1 MDKSNTTKV
10 KNKKK
15 LTVILVSVISAVIVL
30 LFVIIPFGA
39 SIALYESVFGERY
52 TTYGPLS
59 YSVSDFDGLKSERH
73 EFTSNK
79 GQKLVGYRYYVSEET
94 PKGVVIIAHGL
105 GGGGHNSYMDSAYYF
120 AKNGYNAFAYDATG
134 NDESEGKGTN
144 GLAQGAIDL
153 SYAIDFVKKQE
164 VFSDLPIMLFGHSW
178 GAYSACSVL
187 NYHPEVKAVV
197 AMSGFNRSSDL
208 IKSQGK
214 DMVGG
219 IINFF
224 MPYVNAYERMK
235 FGGYAKATAMGGFE
249 NSQTGIFIVHSKDD
263 TTVPVCYGYDLY
275 HEKYAKDPRFK
286 FLLYEDKG
294 HSYVNCSQEAFDYI
308 ENFNK
313 DFSDYFA
320 DKEFSAE
327 AKAEYINK
335 NLDRTVWCNLL
346 DKELYQSILEFYDSY
361 L

>member
-1 MDKSNTTKV
+1 MGKV

-15 LTVILVSVISAVIVL
+15 LTIILVSVISAVIIL

-39 SIALYESVFGERY
+39 SIALYESVFGVRY
-52 TTYGPLS
+52 TTYEPLS
-59 YSVSDFDGLKSERH
+59 YSVSDFEGLQAERH

-79 GQKLVGYRYYVSEET
+79 GQKLVGYRYFVGEER

-105 GGGGHNSYMDSAYYF
+105 GGGGHNSYMDVAYYF

-134 NDESEGKGTN
+134 NDESEGKGTQ
-144 GLAQGAIDL
+144 GLAQGVIDL
-153 SYAIDFVKKQE
+153 SYAIDFVKGQA

-178 GAYSACSVL
+178 GAYSVCSVL

-197 AMSGFNRSSDL
+197 AFSGFNKSSDL

-214 DMVGG
+214 DMIGG
-219 IINFF
+219 VINFF

-235 FGGYAKATAMGGFE
+235 FGNYAKATAMGGFE
-249 NSQTGIFIVHSKDD
+249 NSSAGVFIVHSKDD
-263 TTVPVCYGYDLY
+263 TTVPISYGYDIY
-275 HEKYAKDPRFK
+275 YEKYATDPRFK
-286 FLLYEDKG
+286 FLSYEDKG
-294 HSYVNCSQEAFDYI
+294 HNYVYCSAEAFEYV

-313 DFSDYFA
+313 DFADYFA

-327 AKAEYINK
+327 AKTEYINK
-335 NLDRTVWCNLL
+335 NLDRTMWCNLL
-346 DKELYQSILEFYDSY
+346 DKELFNSILEFYDSY